1 MRSEQTLSVEEEL
14 ADLDHDLTR
23 LKIEYEQYFSG
34 NGKREPIQL
43 RASVQRVITRYVSE
57 PPRNATQKFK
67 FNSLCARF
75 QAYRAM
81 WGRTLR
87 EIEAGTYRRLR
98 FRSGM
103 QQADPASAAASESAA
118 PAAPAARAESPFDK
132 TIQRVY
138 QALVEAR
145 QKTGETAPVDREA
158 LARAIRKQ
166 ADELQRA
173 NPDAR
178 LKFKI
183 VIDGS
188 KARLKASVS

>member
-1 MRSEQTLSVEEEL
+1 MRSERTLTVEEEL
-14 ADLDHDLTR
+14 AELDHDLTR

-57 PPRNATQKFK
+57 PPRNATMKFK

-87 EIEAGTYRRLR
+87 EIEAGTYRRQR
-98 FRSGM
+98 FRAALTSG
-103 QQADPASAAASESAA
+103 DLAAAPARGSAA
-118 PAAPAARAESPFDK
+118 PGADAGFDK
-132 TIQRVY
+132 TIDRVY
-138 QALVEAR
+138 QALLEAR
-145 QKTGETAPVDREA
+145 RKTGEKAPLDREV
-158 LARAIRKQ
+158 LAAAIRKQ
-166 ADELQRA
+166 ADELQRTR
-173 NPDAR
+173 PDAK
-178 LKFKI
+178 LKFKV

-188 KARLKASVS
+188 KARLKASIG